1 MTGLMKIWGV
11 DEFVSSVAF
20 RSTKQADE
28 LTGEMMAAMEME
40 MKHQLIFK
48 NRGRV
53 TQN

>member
-28 LTGEMMAAMEME
+28 LTGEMMAAMEM
-40 MKHQLIFK
+40 KHELIFK